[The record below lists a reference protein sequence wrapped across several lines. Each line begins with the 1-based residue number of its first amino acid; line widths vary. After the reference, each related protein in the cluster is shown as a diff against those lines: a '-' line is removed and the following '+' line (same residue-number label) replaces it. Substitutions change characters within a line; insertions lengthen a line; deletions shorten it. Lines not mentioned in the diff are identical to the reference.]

1 MLVTDESEC
10 KTQWFPLTQAHSHI
24 SVALRY
30 ALCHKWFCTEDSKK
44 YEATTATTTATTTAK
59 AQLESVTPI
68 LFSSVNSTLS

>member
-10 KTQWFPLTQAHSHI
+10 KTQWFPLSQAHSHI

-44 YEATTATTTATTTAK
+44 YEATTATTTAK
-59 AQLESVTPI
+59 AQLEPVTPI